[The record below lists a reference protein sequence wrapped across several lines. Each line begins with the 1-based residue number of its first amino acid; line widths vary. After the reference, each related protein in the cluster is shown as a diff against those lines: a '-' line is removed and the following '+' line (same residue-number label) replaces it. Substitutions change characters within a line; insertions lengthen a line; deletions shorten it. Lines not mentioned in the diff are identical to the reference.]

1 VILFSF
7 ALLLGVAVGEFLVG
21 AGVALGA
28 GEVLV
33 VEVVGRG
40 AGGRLRCFTVTLFA
54 AAAIGS

>member
-1 VILFSF
+1 
-7 ALLLGVAVGEFLVG
+7 VAVGEFLVG

-40 AGGRLRCFTVTLFA
+40 AGGRLRCFTVTPFA